1 MLFAVADSLV
11 AFLPFSHLIVGLGG
25 VFASVSG
32 ALCYKFVASHLC
44 SCEGSCQ
51 AHKLGIAA
59 SYLHGQCNN
68 GIFDTAQRVAACRKP
83 APCWSNKSVCCR
95 TYGTDDEWGS
105 GSSDRLSATVERG
118 QL

>member
-1 MLFAVADSLV
+1 MMIFLAVWRYSDRRQPTTWLLLVALMLFAVADSLV

-59 SYLHGQCNN
+59 SYLHG
-68 GIFDTAQRVAACRKP
+68 
-83 APCWSNKSVCCR
+83 
-95 TYGTDDEWGS
+95 
-105 GSSDRLSATVERG
+105 
-118 QL
+118 